1 MNIPNRF
8 LVNVLF
14 FASLIAFLS
23 VPAQA
28 AEDKKR
34 TVYDY
39 YMLLPND
46 YFNIPLASRKN
57 LLDKNAGGIVDEKN
71 GYLYAQGKG
80 SQPSLEVAV
89 FKRKSQEDIVAVCHN
104 ETKECVGFMYFYERR
119 PRYQGVVR
127 CPNLLP
133 TKFDAKYNYKL
144 PRNGKTITVTDSAG
158 KVVHTYSWTG
168 SKFQ

>member
-1 MNIPNRF
+1 MNITNKF
-8 LVNVLF
+8 LVKVLF
-14 FASLIAFLS
+14 VSALIA
-23 VPAQA
+23 VGNVA
-28 AEDKKR
+28 AHATDAKL
-34 TVYDY
+34 TVCDY
-39 YMLLPND
+39 SMLLPND

-80 SQPSLEVAV
+80 SQPSLEVAL

-104 ETKECVGFMYFYERR
+104 ETNECVGFMYFYERR

-133 TKFDAKYNYKL
+133 TKFNAKYNYKL
-144 PRNGKTITVTDSAG
+144 PRGGKTIIVTDSAG
-158 KVVHTYSWTG
+158 KVVHTYSWNG